1 MFIQSLLYSV
11 VVVGSCGNFE
21 EMNPN
26 IVQELHTFSVRRI
39 CTLAILNSVDAL
51 RIRMDLYFAN
61 ADLNTPLSLEPVP
74 EIHLCDSVMFNIKE

>member
-26 IVQELHTFSVRRI
+26 IVQKLHTFSVRRI

-51 RIRMDLYFAN
+51 RIRMDLYFAH
-61 ADLNTPLSLEPVP
+61 ADLNTPLSSEPVP
-74 EIHLCDSVMFNIKE
+74 EIHLCDSIMFNTEE